1 MLVGTMAINL
11 SSATVSQSWNSNQEA
26 THLYIVFST
35 FLKTVNRMETIA
47 SLLIHTENIAVE
59 KDQIFNDIIKF

>member
-11 SSATVSQSWNSNQEA
+11 SSETVSQSWNSNQEA
-26 THLYIVFST
+26 THLYNVFST
-35 FLKTVNRMETIA
+35 FLKTGWKQLQVCI
-47 SLLIHTENIAVE
+47 IHTENIEVE

>member
-26 THLYIVFST
+26 THFYILFST
-35 FLKTVNRMETIA
+35 FFKTGWKQLQFCRYIQKILQLK
-47 SLLIHTENIAVE
+47 
-59 KDQIFNDIIKF
+59 KIKYIKVL